1 MDVVIRDRGNIKW
14 TAIMLPEHVAAV
26 KQEVLDLE
34 KVKQPILDEDRL
46 TEIEMLIHEAMEY
59 NAQLEFKLFK
69 KGYIESIIGHT
80 HFIDYIKKEFR
91 IKDKD
96 ELIHK
101 IPFQKIVDVQKV

>member
-1 MDVVIRDRGNIKW
+1 MIRDRGNIKW

-26 KQEVLDLE
+26 KQEIVNLE
-34 KVKQPILDEDRL
+34 KVNQPILDEDRL

-59 NAQLEFKLFK
+59 NLQLEFKLFK

-80 HFIDYIKKEFR
+80 QFIDYIKKEFR
-91 IKDKD
+91 IQDIN

>member
-26 KQEVLDLE
+26 KQEVINLE

-59 NAQLEFKLFK
+59 NLQLEFKIFK

-91 IKDKD
+91 
-96 ELIHK
+96 LK
-101 IPFQKIVDVQKV
+101 IRMN

>member
-1 MDVVIRDRGNIKW
+1 MIRDRGNIKW

-26 KQEVLDLE
+26 KQELINLE

-59 NAQLEFKLFK
+59 NLQLEFKLFK

-80 HFIDYIKKEFR
+80 HFIDYIRKEFR
-91 IKDKD
+91 IKDRD
-96 ELIHK
+96 DLIHN
-101 IPFQKIVDVQKV
+101 ISFQKIVDVQKV

>member
-1 MDVVIRDRGNIKW
+1 MIKDRGNIKW

-26 KQEVLDLE
+26 KQEIINLE
-34 KVKQPILDEDRL
+34 KVNQPLLDEDRL
-46 TEIEMLIHEAMEY
+46 SEIEMLIYEAMEY
-59 NAQLEFKLFK
+59 NLQLEFKLFK

-91 IKDKD
+91 IKDKN
-96 ELIHK
+96 ELTHK

>member
-1 MDVVIRDRGNIKW
+1 MIRDRGNIKW

-26 KQEVLDLE
+26 KQEVINLE

-59 NAQLEFKLFK
+59 NLLLEFKLFK
-69 KGYIESIIGHT
+69 KGYIDSIIGHT

-91 IKDKD
+91 VKDNN
-96 ELIHK
+96 EIVIK
-101 IPFQKIVDVQKV
+101 IPFQKIVDVLKV

>member
-1 MDVVIRDRGNIKW
+1 MIRDRGNIKW

-26 KQEVLDLE
+26 KQELINLE
-34 KVKQPILDEDRL
+34 KVSEPILDENRL
-46 TEIEMLIHEAMEY
+46 EEIEMLIHEAMEF
-59 NAQLEFKLFK
+59 NLLLDFKLFK
-69 KGYIESIIGHT
+69 KGFIESIIGHT

-91 IKDKD
+91 IKDKN

>member
-1 MDVVIRDRGNIKW
+1 VIRDRGNIKW

-26 KQEVLDLE
+26 KQEVINLE

-59 NAQLEFKLFK
+59 NLQLEFKLFK

-80 HFIDYIKKEFR
+80 HFIDYIRKEFR

-96 ELIHK
+96 DSIHN
-101 IPFQKIVDVQKV
+101 ISFQKIVDVQKV

>member
-1 MDVVIRDRGNIKW
+1 
-14 TAIMLPEHVAAV
+14 MLPEHVAAV
-26 KQEVLDLE
+26 KQEVINLE
-34 KVKQPILDEDRL
+34 KVNQPILDEDRL

-59 NAQLEFKLFK
+59 NLLLEFKLFK

-96 ELIHK
+96 NLIHK

>member
-1 MDVVIRDRGNIKW
+1 VIRDRGNIKW

-26 KQEVLDLE
+26 KQELINLE

-59 NAQLEFKLFK
+59 NLQLEFKLFK

-80 HFIDYIKKEFR
+80 HFIDYIRKEFR
-91 IKDKD
+91 IKDRD
-96 ELIHK
+96 DLIHN
-101 IPFQKIVDVQKV
+101 ISFQKIVDVQKV

>member
-1 MDVVIRDRGNIKW
+1 MIRDRGNIKW

-26 KQEVLDLE
+26 KQEVINLE
-34 KVKQPILDEDRL
+34 KVNQPILDEDRL

-59 NAQLEFKLFK
+59 NLQLEFKLFK

-91 IKDKD
+91 IKDKND
-96 ELIHK
+96 LIHNVS
-101 IPFQKIVDVQKV
+101 FQKIVDVQKV